1 MAPDLLSQLRK
12 KISGKPSVD
21 VIFGDHISIDHN
33 GNSTYSTT
41 HTSCLKHG
49 KSVSRH
55 ISLKNYTYP
64 TVQRLLTA
72 EFSRKLATL

>member
-1 MAPDLLSQLRK
+1 MMKWPPDLLSQLRK

-41 HTSCLKHG
+41 EILPKTREECFKGIHLQKITL
-49 KSVSRH
+49 VS
-55 ISLKNYTYP
+55 LC
-64 TVQRLLTA
+64 
-72 EFSRKLATL
+72 